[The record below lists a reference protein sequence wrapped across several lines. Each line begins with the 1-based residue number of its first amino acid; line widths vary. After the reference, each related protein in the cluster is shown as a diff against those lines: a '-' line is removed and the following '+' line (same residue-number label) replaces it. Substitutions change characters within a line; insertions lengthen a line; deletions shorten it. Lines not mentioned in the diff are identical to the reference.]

1 MHISDLFWSI
11 PILSACGMNLK
22 DPSTNHPPTASMLTL
37 GTSASVAASS
47 GLAFSRVLCCS
58 GRKVGKG
65 WEWVGKV
72 IKWGT
77 HGTLCLGSVP
87 FRLHITTVTFPCSPR
102 MYIVEGVHRQ
112 SLSLLMNQRIG
123 LQFLRLGPELTQT
136 GESNRISCVWLQGN
150 VHSKKT
156 AKWIYNIHY
165 SSSQERLLSLYSA
178 SFFWLFLVCKKS
190 MMDTL
195 TQKHSENALTGG
207 QLAWLREKAPS
218 STCKHACGYLKM
230 LEELNNPVKKIR
242 REWVLRPK
250 SSILCSKK
258 YRWEGKNRQ
267 ALNTSRLKISP
278 Q

>member
-1 MHISDLFWSI
+1 MKIVCLFNPNLILPSIWASNPLSSNLERLPSSRTLSSSDSAKVSIQALSGTSLEASGVELQEGKIDACGMMHISDLFWSI

-72 IKWGT
+72 IKWGP

-150 VHSKKT
+150 VHSKKDCQM
-156 AKWIYNIHY
+156 NIQY
-165 SSSQERLLSLYSA
+165 TLLLFPREVA
-178 SFFWLFLVCKKS
+178 FPLQRQFFLIVSGL
-190 MMDTL
+190 
-195 TQKHSENALTGG
+195 
-207 QLAWLREKAPS
+207 
-218 STCKHACGYLKM
+218 
-230 LEELNNPVKKIR
+230 
-242 REWVLRPK
+242 
-250 SSILCSKK
+250 
-258 YRWEGKNRQ
+258 
-267 ALNTSRLKISP
+267 
-278 Q
+278 